1 MSRLLQVT
9 LACVA
14 IIFFG
19 QARAQPCGEIP
30 EEYRQHRYA
39 PALFAVLSK
48 CDREFSQDEQM
59 FIAGIA
65 QSLID
70 NCGFP
75 ESMESRSQLAP
86 FLTSASLVIATGGS
100 RSGSLGEQMSDQMT
114 NVAAYGTGGE
124 IANKLGCSQ
133 WASDLADNIV
143 EVVSAA
149 QAVRASSPYVRG
161 CAQQYAGTYTEQQC
175 ECVANVGS
183 TAIPDLHNREF
194 ASASFREII
203 QAYPFLGIQIAT
215 QCGIGD
221 Y

>member
-1 MSRLLQVT
+1 MSRFLQAT
-9 LACVA
+9 LACAA

-19 QARAQPCGEIP
+19 QASAQPCGEVP
-30 EEYRQHRYA
+30 AEYRQHRYA
-39 PALFAVLSK
+39 PALHAVLSK
-48 CDREFSQDEQM
+48 CSREFSQDEQM
-59 FIAGIA
+59 FIAGMS

-75 ESMESRSQLAP
+75 ESMESRSHLAP

-100 RSGSLGEQMSDQMT
+100 RSGGLGEQMSDQMT
-114 NVAAYGTGGE
+114 NVAAYGAGGE
-124 IANKLGCSQ
+124 VAGKLGCGQ
-133 WASDLADNIV
+133 WASQLADNIV

-149 QAVRASSPYVRG
+149 QAVRARSPYVIG

-175 ECVANVGS
+175 QCVADVGS
-183 TAIPDLHNREF
+183 SAIPGLHEREF
-194 ASASFREII
+194 SSASFREII
-203 QAYPFLGIQIAT
+203 QAYPFLGIQIAM